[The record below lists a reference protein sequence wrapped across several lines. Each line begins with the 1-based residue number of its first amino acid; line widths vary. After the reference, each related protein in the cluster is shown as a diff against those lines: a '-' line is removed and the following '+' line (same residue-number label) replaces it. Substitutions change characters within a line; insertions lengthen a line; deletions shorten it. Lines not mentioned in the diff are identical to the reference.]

1 MKLFKQMTGQ
11 KVDVAPDEVV
21 VQPNAQYQAEEA
33 QKRRELQ
40 GCSLADFEMRVTLG
54 DAAPPRARRTA
65 VPPRLPRAVLSG
77 ARPYAPARVMNAPA
91 HGRAGGGGAGRGADT
106 GTNIAREQV
115 PGRLGAC
122 GWSSTKS
129 RGE

>member
-91 HGRAGGGGAGRGADT
+91 HGRAGGGGWTEGRHG
-106 GTNIAREQV
+106 N
-115 PGRLGAC
+115 
-122 GWSSTKS
+122 
-129 RGE
+129 